1 MGFKRLP
8 GADSTKAL
16 LKISNQES
24 SREALVLQELDRK
37 KRRLSSH
44 IHNIDSTEIAKDI
57 LKNHHYSSDGESKHL
72 RKVHSS
78 KNLSVL
84 TVTG

>member
-37 KRRLSSH
+37 KRRLSSQ
-44 IHNIDSTEIAKDI
+44 IEAIDSREIA
-57 LKNHHYSSDGESKHL
+57 
-72 RKVHSS
+72 
-78 KNLSVL
+78 
-84 TVTG
+84 